1 MKSTH
6 PFAYVA
12 SALGALVVLGS
23 GPNALA
29 SSHREAP
36 AIANDPSADN
46 TDIWAWVTPG
56 SHDKLTVIANYIPL
70 EEPSSGPNFFH
81 FSDDVLYEIHITRGT
96 QSLDDAFTYRIQFH
110 TTPVQRVDPTNLSL
124 PVGGGKEFFAQL
136 TGQSQTYTVTKAVG
150 GDWDHATV
158 VAKNVPVAPWN
169 VGPRTN
175 TVAYKIPAYDDA
187 FAATFVQPTTEK
199 GRTFVGPRDDGFYA
213 DLGGIFDLAN
223 LRPAGVAMDGLA
235 GYNVESIAIEI
246 PTANLTGPNPS
257 QENALLGV
265 WCSASRQK
273 IAITA
278 RDGKDQAAGPW
289 VQVSRLGLPLINEA
303 IVGVQDKDRYNRS
316 VPATDVANFGQY
328 FLNPVLV
335 RDAEAVGIY
344 SALGVPQSTVDA
356 LKSNR
361 TDILDAINLKSL
373 GYNIPLSATGD
384 VLRVATNVDSKF
396 PNGRQIPGAGPNQ
409 EQVDVT
415 DALLTLIV
423 SGGAIPVSDGVNH
436 NDTNFLTT
444 FPWQALPWEGFS
456 QGHGKVAQ

>member
-1 MKSTH
+1 MKSTNL
-6 PFAYVA
+6 
-12 SALGALVVLGS
+12 LGAAAALAVLGA
-23 GPNALA
+23 GPTALA

-46 TDIWAWVTPG
+46 TDVWAWVTPG
-56 SHDKLTVIANYIPL
+56 THDKLTILANYIPL

-81 FSDDVLYEIHITRGT
+81 FSDDVLYEVHITRGT
-96 QSLDDAFTYRIQFH
+96 QSLDDVFTYRIRFH
-110 TTPVQRVDPTNLSL
+110 TTPVQRVDPANLSL

-136 TGQSQTYTVTKAVG
+136 SGQMQTYTVTMAQHE
-150 GDWDHATV
+150 DWDHAKI
-158 VAKNVPVAPWN
+158 VAKDVPVAPWN
-169 VGPRTN
+169 IGPRTN
-175 TVAYKIPAYDDA
+175 SVAYKIPAYNDA
-187 FAATFVQPTTEK
+187 FAAQFIHATSEG
-199 GRTFVGPRDDGFYA
+199 GRVFVGPRDDGFYA

-223 LRPAGVAMDGLA
+223 LRPAGVAQDGLA
-235 GYNVESIAIEI
+235 GYNVESIALEI
-246 PTANLTGPNPS
+246 PTANLTGSNPS
-257 QENALLGV
+257 SDDALLGV

-273 IAITA
+273 VAILG
-278 RDGKDQAAGPW
+278 RDGVDQPTGPW

-303 IVGVQDKDRYNRS
+303 LIGIQDKDRYNRS
-316 VPATDVANFGQY
+316 RPATDVANFGVY

-344 SALGVPQSTVDA
+344 SALGVPQATVDS

-373 GYNIPLSATGD
+373 GYDIPLSATGD

-415 DALLTLIV
+415 DAILTLLV
-423 SGGAIPVSDGVNH
+423 SGGAIAVSDGVNH
-436 NDTNFLTT
+436 NDKNFLTS